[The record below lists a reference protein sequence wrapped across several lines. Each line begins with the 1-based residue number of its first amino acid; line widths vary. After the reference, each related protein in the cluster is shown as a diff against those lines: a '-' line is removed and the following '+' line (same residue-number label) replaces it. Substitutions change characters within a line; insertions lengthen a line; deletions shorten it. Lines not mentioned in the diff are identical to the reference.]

1 MLEIRRY
8 HQNASS
14 DAVRKRE
21 LPYLTLLVGLGGLG
35 LTLLLLGLALLEEGL
50 TKGMSVGGRIT
61 KSE

>member
-1 MLEIRRY
+1 M
-8 HQNASS
+8 
-14 DAVRKRE
+14 RKRE

-61 KSE
+61 KTE